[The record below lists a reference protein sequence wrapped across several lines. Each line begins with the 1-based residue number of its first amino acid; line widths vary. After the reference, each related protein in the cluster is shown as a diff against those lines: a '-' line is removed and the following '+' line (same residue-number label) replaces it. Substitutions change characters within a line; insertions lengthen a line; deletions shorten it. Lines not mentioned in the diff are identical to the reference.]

1 MSGIAT
7 LNASFT
13 KLEHAHQFLQ
23 DVQRCFVVLAS
34 RSEGHD
40 KGYFRYDIRVNVDNF
55 DKELLVEQV
64 LYRNKNLSII
74 LVDSFEGA
82 FSYAKHTLCTPIKAA
97 CVKGVTE

>member
-1 MSGIAT
+1 MIGIAT

-34 RSEGHD
+34 RSECVQ
-40 KGYFRYDIRVNVDNF
+40 GYFKHDVRINVDNF

-64 LYRNKNLSII
+64 LHRNKNLSII
-74 LVDSFEGA
+74 LVDSFEGT
-82 FSYAKHTLCTPIKAA
+82 FSYAKHTLCTPIKAS